1 MTVKSMLRKIDKRR
15 NEIQMQLLHW
25 KYELDYLNMVCFLEE
40 KLFPED
46 GQPHDRAN
54 VREFLNNQIMAL
66 ARDMG
71 LCFIYEFV
79 LVRRDMW
86 CPESKEPAAKKV
98 PAKKEA
104 EELS

>member
-15 NEIQMQLLHW
+15 NEIEMQLLHW
-25 KYELDYLNMVCFLEE
+25 KDELDYLNMVCFLEE

-79 LVRRDMW
+79 LVRRDIW
-86 CPESKEPAAKKV
+86 SPELKKPRANSKQEAKK
-98 PAKKEA
+98 
-104 EELS
+104 